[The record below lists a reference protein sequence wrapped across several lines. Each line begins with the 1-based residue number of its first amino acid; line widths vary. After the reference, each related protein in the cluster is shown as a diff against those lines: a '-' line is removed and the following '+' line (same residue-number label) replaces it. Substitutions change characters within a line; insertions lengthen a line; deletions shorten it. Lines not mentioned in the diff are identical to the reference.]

1 MPSIMGGYCE
11 GGLSIGFSCS
21 KQGQAVKIEA
31 EPSIDAIGNGTAT
44 IKLTSYSPFFP
55 LPPTKWSESSFSF
68 MAIK

>member
-1 MPSIMGGYCE
+1 MPSFMGGYCE

-55 LPPTKWSESSFSF
+55 SLQLSGPKVALVLWL
-68 MAIK
+68 